1 MSGFNLF
8 GKAGHGDAK
17 YRKVASSDDEFSLS
31 DEEEV
36 LFKTPREIELNLYPN
51 SSKSVGTKTGASCM
65 KQACLV
71 CTIVVVIICVF
82 TVGVTLYKN
91 AHHAAGHTNRTLS
104 GSGAGKIRQNVTGPG
119 VKWRKI
125 IQKRASEGAEMLF
138 DVDGDGLDDVILG
151 SGNTERFAG
160 AACAMMEV
168 QDQPGSDLFH
178 NLRTMCNITG
188 FQYPCFG
195 SIMALRGYDGKV
207 LWDIDVRSEVLFFN
221 CEQFDFDKDGKQD
234 CIATGRMGTII
245 AFNPRNGSSFWV
257 LEDDDWLKATW
268 NVYRPTA
275 MPDLDGDGI
284 PEMLVA
290 NGGDTRKEPDDHD
303 RAPGRLLILKGGT
316 GKPFGA
322 RYYDLPNS
330 RETYMSPVLYKPF
343 LHTYILFGSG
353 GETVSGDL
361 MGINLEDFKC
371 YVTADNPDKCQ
382 LVGPDPRDP
391 WSSKFVRD
399 ANGTFIIHKGQT
411 KGAMVTPVLAD
422 INGDGVL
429 DVVASLFDGQV
440 VLYDGKTATQSWVAH
455 FPGMESYSTPAPGYY
470 NDDDILDIMIHWNK
484 GEWMKYSVSNVS
496 IIDGHD
502 GSLLW
507 SLNSTRM
514 QFSSVLTLGTSQRNL
529 HKFVFSVTGRDSP
542 YSWREDGSLVRFG
555 VPDTANRTK
564 RHGQETPEG
573 EGSEKKLGD
582 YSPEQRK
589 SDVAHSKLMCDDDLS
604 GHMTEVL
611 MVDRTQPSRAHRILN
626 SPTQKHTY
634 DALPRCVSTVLK
646 DHKVAPP
653 LFMQN
658 NHKEGDSDG
667 NPDPSSNI
675 RNTATSPQN
684 NQQAP
689 PVQSPS
695 YFNNP
700 PFDPDSVPDNPNQRI
715 GHPPSPKKDRPR
727 RNNHMT
733 NGRKGTDD
741 PPDGVGEIEEQEY
754 EDVQQCDPR
763 ANFPPNVTLV
773 PMCNVESPDSMSTGL
788 ISDFDGD
795 GMLDYMSVRA
805 LHYDELDAGYCMQ
818 GISFFIEIKVV
829 SLQISYET
837 GTLEK
842 VLLHEKTKMPMP
854 DPLHPIT
861 EHPTLL
867 PVDQQT
873 WTQFM
878 GKTHDSVYTKPGE
891 Q

>member
-51 SSKSVGTKTGASCM
+51 SSKSVGTKTGVSFM

-82 TVGVTLYKN
+82 AVGVTLYKN

-125 IQKRASEGAEMLF
+125 IQKR
-138 DVDGDGLDDVILG
+138 
-151 SGNTERFAG
+151 
-160 AACAMMEV
+160 
-168 QDQPGSDLFH
+168 
-178 NLRTMCNITG
+178 
-188 FQYPCFG
+188 
-195 SIMALRGYDGKV
+195 
-207 LWDIDVRSEVLFFN
+207 
-221 CEQFDFDKDGKQD
+221 
-234 CIATGRMGTII
+234 
-245 AFNPRNGSSFWV
+245 
-257 LEDDDWLKATW
+257 
-268 NVYRPTA
+268 
-275 MPDLDGDGI
+275 
-284 PEMLVA
+284 
-290 NGGDTRKEPDDHD
+290 
-303 RAPGRLLILKGGT
+303 
-316 GKPFGA
+316 
-322 RYYDLPNS
+322 
-330 RETYMSPVLYKPF
+330 
-343 LHTYILFGSG
+343 
-353 GETVSGDL
+353 GDL

-371 YVTADNPDKCQ
+371 YITADDPDKCQ
-382 LVGPDPRDP
+382 LVGPDPHDP

-440 VLYDGKTATQSWVAH
+440 VLYDGKTATQRW
-455 FPGMESYSTPAPGYY
+455 
-470 NDDDILDIMIHWNK
+470 
-484 GEWMKYSVSNVS
+484 VS

-555 VPDTANRTK
+555 VPDTANRT
-564 RHGQETPEG
+564 
-573 EGSEKKLGD
+573 
-582 YSPEQRK
+582 
-589 SDVAHSKLMCDDDLS
+589 
-604 GHMTEVL
+604 
-611 MVDRTQPSRAHRILN
+611 
-626 SPTQKHTY
+626 
-634 DALPRCVSTVLK
+634 
-646 DHKVAPP
+646 
-653 LFMQN
+653 N

-675 RNTATSPQN
+675 RNTATSPPN

>member
-125 IQKRASEGAEMLF
+125 IQKR
-138 DVDGDGLDDVILG
+138 
-151 SGNTERFAG
+151 
-160 AACAMMEV
+160 
-168 QDQPGSDLFH
+168 
-178 NLRTMCNITG
+178 G

-245 AFNPRNGSSFWV
+245 AFNPRN
-257 LEDDDWLKATW
+257 
-268 NVYRPTA
+268 
-275 MPDLDGDGI
+275 
-284 PEMLVA
+284 
-290 NGGDTRKEPDDHD
+290 
-303 RAPGRLLILKGGT
+303 
-316 GKPFGA
+316 
-322 RYYDLPNS
+322 
-330 RETYMSPVLYKPF
+330 
-343 LHTYILFGSG
+343 
-353 GETVSGDL
+353 GDL

-440 VLYDGKTATQSWVAH
+440 VLYDGKTATQSWV
-455 FPGMESYSTPAPGYY
+455 
-470 NDDDILDIMIHWNK
+470 
-484 GEWMKYSVSNVS
+484 S

-555 VPDTANRTK
+555 VPDTANRT
-564 RHGQETPEG
+564 
-573 EGSEKKLGD
+573 
-582 YSPEQRK
+582 
-589 SDVAHSKLMCDDDLS
+589 
-604 GHMTEVL
+604 
-611 MVDRTQPSRAHRILN
+611 
-626 SPTQKHTY
+626 
-634 DALPRCVSTVLK
+634 
-646 DHKVAPP
+646 
-653 LFMQN
+653 N